1 MSPRHLPT
9 FGWPLLFLLI
19 VALAGCIRS
28 PISDARQAAQRV
40 SSSNNIKRL
49 TLALV
54 QFHEDQQ
61 QWPDQLTEVLPF
73 LNGDTMVLS
82 NPITGEEPGYDYV
95 KPTIAPEDPQSST
108 TVVIYQL
115 RHGKRDTEL
124 EVGYLDGS
132 VKTLSGKN

>member
-9 FGWPLLFLLI
+9 FGWPVFFLLV
-19 VALAGCIRS
+19 VALAGCLRH
-28 PISDARQAAQRV
+28 PVSDARQAAQRV
-40 SSSNNIKRL
+40 SSSNNIKQL
-49 TLALV
+49 TLALL

-61 QWPDQLTEVLPF
+61 KWPDH
-73 LNGDTMVLS
+73 LNELIPIHGNTLVLS

-95 KPTIAPEDPQSST
+95 KPTIAPDDPQAST

-132 VKTLSGKN
+132 VKTL

>member
-1 MSPRHLPT
+1 MTPRHLPT

-19 VALAGCIRS
+19 VALSGCMRS
-28 PISDARQAAQRV
+28 PVSGARRAAQEA
-40 SSSNNIKRL
+40 SSRHHIKQL

-61 QWPDQLTEVLPF
+61 RWPDQLTEVLPF
-73 LNGDTMVLS
+73 LNGDNSVLN
-82 NPITGEEPGYDYV
+82 NPITGEEFGYDYV

-115 RHGKRDTEL
+115 RDGKRDTEL

-132 VKTLSGKN
+132 VKTL